1 MIDLSHCVHQSD
13 VRSQSITSPTT
24 PPTPHLHTD
33 IGAAA
38 YSDHKLARKG
48 TTHHSLGGMEVGTR
62 VALRPEELG
71 RSEDKDYNKSRG
83 VDVWSKEDRGDK
95 RARRQKA

>member
-1 MIDLSHCVHQSD
+1 
-13 VRSQSITSPTT
+13 
-24 PPTPHLHTD
+24 
-33 IGAAA
+33 
-38 YSDHKLARKG
+38 
-48 TTHHSLGGMEVGTR
+48 MEVGTR